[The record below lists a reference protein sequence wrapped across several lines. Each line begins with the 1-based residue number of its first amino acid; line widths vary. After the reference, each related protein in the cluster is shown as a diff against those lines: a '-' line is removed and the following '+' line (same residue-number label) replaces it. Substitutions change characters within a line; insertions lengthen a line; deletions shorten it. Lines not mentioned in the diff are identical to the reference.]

1 MTEEDTLKESDQLV
15 EPEMSGHGEQNQA
28 TGVDVSHRLAGPNA
42 RLIGRPGGLRE
53 LTTPAL
59 VLDLEVF
66 ERNIRAYQHQI
77 NAHGLQARPHAKSH
91 KCAEIARRQIAAG
104 AVGVCTASLHEAEV
118 LVGQGINNILIT
130 SPVIGAG
137 KLDRLMQLLERGA
150 VVAVVVDDQEH
161 AASMAAAA
169 HRSGHVLDVL
179 IDVDLG
185 MGRTGIS
192 NIESALQLVNVVC
205 EAEGISYRGLQAYS
219 GRVQHIKQFAERDH
233 VYTGQLRFLSEL
245 VAALDKRGLKPA
257 TVSGGGTGT
266 LALDCREGILT
277 EHQAGSYIFMDVEYG
292 AVTLRANDA
301 DAAFAT
307 SLFLHST
314 VISKNVPGRVTI
326 DAGLKS
332 FATDG
337 PLPHVSA
344 GAPVGTTY
352 SFFGDEH
359 GCLNFPTPTDRL
371 PLGSIVTLVTPHCD
385 PTINLH
391 DCLHVVRHDTIVDIW
406 QIVGRG
412 VL

>member
-1 MTEEDTLKESDQLV
+1 MKEI
-15 EPEMSGHGEQNQA
+15 
-28 TGVDVSHRLAGPNA
+28 DVSARLSGPNA
-42 RLIGRPGGLRE
+42 RLIGKPGGLRE
-53 LTTPAL
+53 LTTPAM
-59 VLDLEVF
+59 VLDLAAF
-66 ERNIRAYQHQI
+66 DQNIEAYQNHI
-77 NAHGLQARPHAKSH
+77 NLHGLRARPHAKSH

-104 AVGVCTASLHEAEV
+104 AVGVCTASLHEAEAM
-118 LVGQGINNILIT
+118 VGRGINNILIT

-150 VVAVVVDDQEH
+150 EIAVVVDDQEH
-161 AASMAAAA
+161 AASMEAAA
-169 HRSGHVLDVL
+169 HQSGHVLDVL

-192 NIESALQLVNVVC
+192 NIESALQLVNAVC
-205 EAEGISYRGLQAYS
+205 DAEGISYRGIQAYS
-219 GRVQHIKQFAERDH
+219 GRVQHIKEFAERND
-233 VYTGQLRFLSEL
+233 VYSGQLRFLSAL
-245 VAALDKRGLKPA
+245 IAALDKRGLKPA

-292 AVTLRANDA
+292 AVALRANDT
-301 DAAFAT
+301 DAEFAT

-314 VISKNVPGRVTI
+314 VISKNVPGTVTI

-337 PLPHVSA
+337 PLPRVSA

-359 GCLNFPTPTDRL
+359 GCLTFPAPTISL
-371 PLGSIVTLVTPHCD
+371 PLGGIVALVTPHCD

-391 DCLHVVRHDTIVDIW
+391 DYLHVVRHDTIVGIW

>member
-1 MTEEDTLKESDQLV
+1 MKE
-15 EPEMSGHGEQNQA
+15 A
-28 TGVDVSHRLAGPNA
+28 DVSHRVAGPNA
-42 RLIGRPGGLRE
+42 KLIGKPGGLRE

-59 VLDLEVF
+59 VLDLEAF
-66 ERNIRAYQHQI
+66 EQNIGAYQHQI
-77 NAHGLQARPHAKSH
+77 NLHGLRARPHAKSH

-104 AVGVCTASLHEAEV
+104 AVGVCTASLHEAEAM
-118 LVGQGINNILIT
+118 VGQGISNILIT
-130 SPVIGAG
+130 SPVIGSG
-137 KLDRLMQLLERGA
+137 KLDRLMQLLEWGA

-161 AASMAAAA
+161 AASLATAA
-169 HRSGHVLDVL
+169 HQSGHVLDVL

-185 MGRTGIS
+185 MGRTGVS
-192 NIESALQLVNVVC
+192 NIESALRLVNVVSD
-205 EAEGISYRGLQAYS
+205 AEGIAYRGLQAYS
-219 GRVQHIKQFAERDH
+219 GRVQHIEGFAERDRI
-233 VYTGQLRFLSEL
+233 YTEQLSFLSTL
-245 VAALDKRGLKPA
+245 IAALDKRGLKPA
-257 TVSGGGTGT
+257 TVTGGGTGT

-301 DAAFAT
+301 GAAFAT

-337 PLPHVSA
+337 PLPRVSA
-344 GAPVGTTY
+344 GAPVGTSY

-359 GCLNFPTPTDRL
+359 GCLTFPTPADCL
-371 PLGSIVTLVTPHCD
+371 PLGGIVAFITPHCD

-391 DCLHVVRHDTIVDIW
+391 DYLHVVRHDTIVDIW

>member
-1 MTEEDTLKESDQLV
+1 MGSVRSV
-15 EPEMSGHGEQNQA
+15 EQMQ
-28 TGVDVSHRLAGPNA
+28 RLAGPNA
-42 RLIGRPGGLRE
+42 RLVGKPGGLRE

-59 VLDLEVF
+59 VLDLDAF
-66 ERNIRAYQHQI
+66 EQNIAAYQRQI
-77 NAHGLQARPHAKSH
+77 NLHGLRARPHAKSH

-104 AVGVCTASLHEAEV
+104 AVGVCTASLHEAEA
-118 LVGQGINNILIT
+118 LVAEGINDLLIT

-137 KLDRLMQLLERGA
+137 KLDRLVQLLERGA
-150 VVAVVVDDQEH
+150 TVAVVVDDQES

-169 HRSGHVLDVL
+169 HRAGHTLDVM

-185 MGRTGIS
+185 MGRTGVS
-192 NIESALQLVNVVC
+192 DMDAALRLVDLVC
-205 EAEGISYRGLQAYS
+205 EREGVRYRGLQAYS
-219 GRVQHIKQFAERDH
+219 GRVQHIEKFAERDE
-233 VYTGQLRFLSEL
+233 VYCGQLRSLSAL
-245 VAALDKRGLKPA
+245 IAALDQRGLKPG

-266 LALDCREGILT
+266 LEFDCRDGILT

-292 AVTLRANDA
+292 AVRLRANDA
-301 DAAFAT
+301 GAPFAT

-314 VISKNVPGRVTI
+314 VISRNVPGQVTI

-337 PLPHVSA
+337 PLPSVSA
-344 GAPVGTTY
+344 GAPAGTAY

-359 GCLNFPTPTDRL
+359 GCLTFPAATDRL
-371 PLGSIVTLVTPHCD
+371 ALGSVVAFVTPHCD

-391 DCLHVVRHDTIVDIW
+391 DVLHVVRQDTVVDIW
-406 QIVGRG
+406 PIVGRG

>member
-1 MTEEDTLKESDQLV
+1 MQ
-15 EPEMSGHGEQNQA
+15 
-28 TGVDVSHRLAGPNA
+28 RLAGPNA
-42 RLIGRPGGLRE
+42 RLIGKPGGLRE

-59 VLDLEVF
+59 VLDLEAF
-66 ERNIRAYQHQI
+66 ERNIEAYQQQV
-77 NAHGLQARPHAKSH
+77 NLHGLRARPHSKSH

-104 AVGVCTASLHEAEV
+104 AVGVCTASLHEAEAM
-118 LVGQGINNILIT
+118 VGQGIDNILIT
-130 SPVIGAG
+130 SPVVGAG
-137 KLDRLMQLLERGA
+137 KMDRLMHLLERGA
-150 VVAVVVDDQEH
+150 VVAAVVDDHEY

-169 HRSGHVLDVL
+169 HGSGHALDVL

-185 MGRTGIS
+185 MGRTGVG
-192 NIESALQLVNVVC
+192 NLEAALQLVDVVC
-205 EAEGISYRGLQAYS
+205 EAKGASYRGLQAYS
-219 GRVQHIKQFAERDH
+219 GRVQHINEFAERDR
-233 VYTGQLRFLSEL
+233 VYGGQLRFLSTLIE
-245 VAALDKRGLKPA
+245 ALDKRGLKPA

-266 LALDCREGILT
+266 LALDCRNGILT

-301 DAAFAT
+301 AAPFAT

-314 VISKNVPGRVTI
+314 VVCNNVHGQVTI

-337 PLPHVSA
+337 PLPRVSA
-344 GAPVGTTY
+344 GAPAGTTY
-352 SFFGDEH
+352 AFFGDEH
-359 GCLNFPTPTDRL
+359 GRLTFPTPTHGL
-371 PLGSIVTLVTPHCD
+371 PLGSIVALVTPHCD

-391 DCLHVVRHDTIVDIW
+391 DYLHVVRQDTIADIW

>member
-1 MTEEDTLKESDQLV
+1 MASV
-15 EPEMSGHGEQNQA
+15 RS
-28 TGVDVSHRLAGPNA
+28 VDEIHRLAGPNA
-42 RLIGRPGGLRE
+42 RLIGKPGGLRE

-59 VLDLEVF
+59 MLDLEAF
-66 ERNIRAYQHQI
+66 EQNVGAYQRQI
-77 NAHGLQARPHAKSH
+77 NLHGLRARPHAKSH

-104 AVGVCTASLHEAEV
+104 AVGVCTASLHEAEAM
-118 LVGQGINNILIT
+118 VGEGIDNILIT
-130 SPVIGAG
+130 SPVVGAG

-150 VVAVVVDDQEH
+150 VIAVVVDDQEH
-161 AASMAAAA
+161 AASLAAAA
-169 HRSGHVLDVL
+169 HRAGHGLGHVLDVL

-192 NIESALQLVNVVC
+192 NIESALQLVSVVC
-205 EAEGISYRGLQAYS
+205 ATEGLSYRGLQAYS
-219 GRVQHIKQFAERDH
+219 GQVQHIQEFAERDH
-233 VYTGQLRFLSEL
+233 VYTGQLRFLSAL
-245 VAALDKRGLKPA
+245 IAALDKRGLKPT

-266 LALDCREGILT
+266 LALDCREGLLT

-292 AVTLRANDA
+292 EVALRAKDA
-301 DAAFAT
+301 DAAFVT

-314 VISKNVPGRVTI
+314 VISKNIPGRVTI

-337 PLPHVSA
+337 PLPRVSA

-359 GCLNFPTPTDRL
+359 GCLTFPTPTDSL
-371 PLGSIVTLVTPHCD
+371 PLGSIVACVTPHCD

-391 DCLHVVRHDTIVDIW
+391 DYLHIVRDDTIVDIW

>member
-1 MTEEDTLKESDQLV
+1 MKE
-15 EPEMSGHGEQNQA
+15 
-28 TGVDVSHRLAGPNA
+28 VDVSHRFSGPNA
-42 RLIGRPGGLRE
+42 RLIGKPGGLRE

-59 VLDLEVF
+59 ALDLEAF
-66 ERNIRAYQHQI
+66 EQNIKAYQRQI
-77 NAHGLQARPHAKSH
+77 NLHGLQARPHAKSH
-91 KCAEIARRQIAAG
+91 KCAEIARKQIAAG
-104 AVGVCTASLHEAEV
+104 AVGVCTASLHEAEA
-118 LVGQGINNILIT
+118 LVEQGINNILIT
-130 SPVIGAG
+130 SPVIGVG

-150 VVAVVVDDQEH
+150 LVAVVVDDQEN
-161 AASMAAAA
+161 ASSMAAAA
-169 HRSGHVLDVL
+169 QRSGQVLDVL
-179 IDVDLG
+179 IDLDLG
-185 MGRTGIS
+185 MGRTGVS

-205 EAEGISYRGLQAYS
+205 DADGISYRGIQAYS
-219 GRVQHIKQFAERDH
+219 GRVQHINDFAERDH
-233 VYTGQLRFLSEL
+233 VYTGQLRFLSALIAE
-245 VAALDKRGLKPA
+245 LDKRGMNPA
-257 TVSGGGTGT
+257 TASGGGTGT

-292 AVTLRANDA
+292 DVTLSGNDA
-301 DAAFAT
+301 DAAFIT

-337 PLPHVSA
+337 PLPRVSA

-359 GCLNFPTPTDRL
+359 GCLTFPTPTDCL
-371 PLGSIVTLVTPHCD
+371 PLGSIVGFVTPHCD

-391 DCLHVVRHDTIVDIW
+391 DYLHVVRHDTIVDIW
-406 QIVGRG
+406 PIVGRG

>member
-1 MTEEDTLKESDQLV
+1 MCGQ
-15 EPEMSGHGEQNQA
+15 GEQNRVKE
-28 TGVDVSHRLAGPNA
+28 VDVSHRLAGPNA
-42 RLIGRPGGLRE
+42 RLIGKPGGLRE
-53 LTTPAL
+53 LTTPAI
-59 VLDLEVF
+59 VLDLQAF
-66 ERNIRAYQHQI
+66 EQNIGAYQHQT
-77 NAHGLQARPHAKSH
+77 NLHGLRARPHAKSH

-104 AVGVCTASLHEAEV
+104 AVGVCTASLHEAEAMA
-118 LVGQGINNILIT
+118 GQGINNILIT

-161 AASMAAAA
+161 AASMAAGA

-205 EAEGISYRGLQAYS
+205 EAEGISYRGIQAYS
-219 GRVQHIKQFAERDH
+219 GRVQHIKEFAERDH

-245 VAALDKRGLKPA
+245 IAALDKRGLKPA

-301 DAAFAT
+301 DAAFDT
-307 SLFLHST
+307 SLFLHCT

-344 GAPVGTTY
+344 GASVGTTY

-359 GCLNFPTPTDRL
+359 GCLNFPTPTDCL
-371 PLGSIVTLVTPHCD
+371 PLGSIVALVTPHCD

-391 DCLHVVRHDTIVDIW
+391 DYLHVVRHDTIVDIW

>member
-1 MTEEDTLKESDQLV
+1 MASVQ
-15 EPEMSGHGEQNQA
+15 S
-28 TGVDVSHRLAGPNA
+28 VDEARRFAGPNA
-42 RLIGRPGGLRE
+42 RLIGNPGGLRE

-59 VLDLEVF
+59 VLDLDAF
-66 ERNIRAYQHQI
+66 EQNIEAHQHQLTL
-77 NAHGLQARPHAKSH
+77 HGLQARPHAKSH

-104 AVGVCTASLHEAEV
+104 AVGVCTASLHEAEA
-118 LVGQGINNILIT
+118 LAAQGIDNILIT
-130 SPVIGAG
+130 SPVVGAG
-137 KLDRLMQLLERGA
+137 KLDRLMQLLEREA
-150 VVAVVVDDQEH
+150 TVAVVVDDQEY

-185 MGRTGIS
+185 MGRTGVS
-192 NIESALQLVNVVC
+192 NMESALQLVDVAC
-205 EAEGISYRGLQAYS
+205 ATQGMAYRGLQAYS
-219 GRVQHIKQFAERDH
+219 GRVQHITDFAERDH
-233 VYTGQLRFLSEL
+233 VYTGQLRFLTAL
-245 VAALDKRGLKPA
+245 IAALEKRGLKPA

-292 AVTLRANDA
+292 VVTLRASDA
-301 DAAFAT
+301 DPAFAT

-314 VISKNVPGRVTI
+314 VISKNVPGQVTI

-332 FATDG
+332 FATEG
-337 PLPHVSA
+337 PRPRVSA
-344 GAPVGTTY
+344 GAPAGTAY

-359 GCLNFPTPTDRL
+359 GCLTFPTPADTL
-371 PLGSIVTLVTPHCD
+371 PLGSIVAFVTPHCD

-391 DCLHVVRHDTIVDIW
+391 DYLHVVRHDTIVDIW
-406 QIVGRG
+406 PIVARG

>member
-1 MTEEDTLKESDQLV
+1 MQEV
-15 EPEMSGHGEQNQA
+15 EISP
-28 TGVDVSHRLAGPNA
+28 RLAGPNA
-42 RLIGRPGGLRE
+42 RLIGKPGGLLE

-59 VLDLEVF
+59 VLDLDAF
-66 ERNIRAYQHQI
+66 ERNIRAYQHQV
-77 NAHGLQARPHAKSH
+77 NLHGLQARPHAKSH
-91 KCAEIARRQIAAG
+91 KCGEIARHQIAAG
-104 AVGVCTASLHEAEV
+104 AVGVCTASLHEAEAM
-118 LVGQGINNILIT
+118 VGHGINNILIT
-130 SPVIGAG
+130 SPVIGSG
-137 KLDRLMQLLERGA
+137 KLDRLLQLLDCG
-150 VVAVVVDDQEH
+150 VSVAVVVDDHEH

-169 HRSGHVLDVL
+169 RRSGHVLDVL

-185 MGRTGIS
+185 MGRTGVS

-205 EAEGISYRGLQAYS
+205 DAEGVSYRGIQAYS
-219 GRVQHIKQFAERDH
+219 GRVQHIEEFAERDH
-233 VYTGQLRFLSEL
+233 IYTGQLRFLSEL
-245 VAALDKRGLKPA
+245 IAALDKRGLKPA
-257 TVSGGGTGT
+257 TVTGGGTGT

-292 AVTLRANDA
+292 AVTLRVNDG

-337 PLPHVSA
+337 PLPRVRA

-359 GCLNFPTPTDRL
+359 GCLTFPTPTDCL
-371 PLGSIVTLVTPHCD
+371 PLGSIVAFVTPHCD

-391 DCLHVVRHDTIVDIW
+391 DYLHVVRNNTIVDIW
-406 QIVGRG
+406 RIAGRG

>member
-1 MTEEDTLKESDQLV
+1 MQEI
-15 EPEMSGHGEQNQA
+15 
-28 TGVDVSHRLAGPNA
+28 DVSRRLGGPNA
-42 RLIGRPGGLRE
+42 RLIGKPDGLRE

-59 VLDLEVF
+59 VLDLDAF

-77 NAHGLQARPHAKSH
+77 TLHGLQARPHAKSH
-91 KCAEIARRQIAAG
+91 KCAEIAQRQIAAG
-104 AVGVCTASLHEAEV
+104 AVGVCTASLHEAEA
-118 LVGQGINNILIT
+118 LIGQGINNILIT

-150 VVAVVVDDQEH
+150 SVAVVVDDQEYTSSIAG
-161 AASMAAAA
+161 AAQ
-169 HRSGHVLDVL
+169 RSGHVLNVL

-192 NIESALQLVNVVC
+192 NIDSALQLVNAVC
-205 EAEGISYRGLQAYS
+205 DAEGISYCGIQAYS
-219 GRVQHIKQFAERDH
+219 GRVQHIKEFAERH
-233 VYTGQLRFLSEL
+233 RVYTGQLRFLSDL
-245 VAALDKRGLKPA
+245 VAALDKRGLKPP

-292 AVTLRANDA
+292 AVTLSANDA
-301 DAAFAT
+301 DAEFAT

-314 VISKNVPGRVTI
+314 VISKNVPGTVTI

-337 PLPHVSA
+337 PLPRVSG

-359 GCLNFPTPTDRL
+359 GCLTFPTPTHCL
-371 PLGSIVTLVTPHCD
+371 PLGGIVALVTPHCD

-391 DCLHVVRHDTIVDIW
+391 DYLHVVRHDTIVGIW

>member
-1 MTEEDTLKESDQLV
+1 MAIVQPADK
-15 EPEMSGHGEQNQA
+15 P
-28 TGVDVSHRLAGPNA
+28 RLPTSPNT
-42 RLIGRPGGLRE
+42 RLIGTPGGVHD

-59 VLDLEVF
+59 VLNLEAF
-66 ERNIRAYQHQI
+66 EQNIQAHQHQLKL
-77 NAHGLQARPHAKSH
+77 HGLQARPHAKSH

-104 AVGVCTASLHEAEV
+104 AVGVCTASLHEAEAM
-118 LVGQGINNILIT
+118 LAHGIDNILIT
-130 SPVIGAG
+130 SPVVGAG
-137 KLDRLMQLLERGA
+137 KLDRLIQLLERSADIA
-150 VVAVVVDDQEH
+150 VVIDDQEY

-169 HRSGHVLDVL
+169 HQSGHTLNVL

-185 MGRTGIS
+185 MGRTGVH
-192 NIESALQLVNVVC
+192 NLESALRLVDL
-205 EAEGISYRGLQAYS
+205 ASTTEGLSFRGLQAYS
-219 GRVQHIKQFAERDH
+219 GQVQHIADFAERDH
-233 VYTGQLRFLSEL
+233 VYTTQLRFLSEL
-245 VAALDKRGLKPA
+245 VAALDKRGLRPA
-257 TVSGGGTGT
+257 TVTGGGTGT

-292 AVTLRANDA
+292 AVTLRADNA
-301 DAAFAT
+301 GPAFAT

-314 VISKNVPGRVTI
+314 VISKNMPGQVTT

-337 PLPHVSA
+337 PLPLVSA

-359 GCLNFPTPTDRL
+359 GRLTFPAPTGTL
-371 PLGSIVTLVTPHCD
+371 PLGSIVQFITPHCD

-391 DCLHVVRHDTIVDIW
+391 DYLHVVRNDTIVDIW
-406 QIVGRG
+406 PIVARG

>member
-1 MTEEDTLKESDQLV
+1 MKE
-15 EPEMSGHGEQNQA
+15 A
-28 TGVDVSHRLAGPNA
+28 DVSHRVAGPNA
-42 RLIGRPGGLRE
+42 KLIGKPGGLRE

-59 VLDLEVF
+59 VLDLEAF
-66 ERNIRAYQHQI
+66 EQNIGAYQHQI
-77 NAHGLQARPHAKSH
+77 NLHGLRARPHAKSH

-104 AVGVCTASLHEAEV
+104 AVGVCTASLHEAEAM
-118 LVGQGINNILIT
+118 VGQGISNILIT
-130 SPVIGAG
+130 SPVIGSG
-137 KLDRLMQLLERGA
+137 KLDRLMQLLEWGA

-161 AASMAAAA
+161 AASLATAA
-169 HRSGHVLDVL
+169 HQSGHVLDVL

-185 MGRTGIS
+185 MGRTGVS
-192 NIESALQLVNVVC
+192 NIESALRLVNLVSD
-205 EAEGISYRGLQAYS
+205 AEGIAYRGLQAYS
-219 GRVQHIKQFAERDH
+219 GRVQHIEGFAERDRI
-233 VYTGQLRFLSEL
+233 YTEQLSFLSTL
-245 VAALDKRGLKPA
+245 IAALDKRGLKPA
-257 TVSGGGTGT
+257 TVTGGGTGT

-301 DAAFAT
+301 GAAFAT

-337 PLPHVSA
+337 PLPRVSA
-344 GAPVGTTY
+344 GAPVGTIY

-359 GCLNFPTPTDRL
+359 GCLTFPTPADCL
-371 PLGSIVTLVTPHCD
+371 PLGGIVAFITPHCD

-391 DCLHVVRHDTIVDIW
+391 DYLHVVRHDTIVDIW

>member
-1 MTEEDTLKESDQLV
+1 MNVQS
-15 EPEMSGHGEQNQA
+15 
-28 TGVDVSHRLAGPNA
+28 VDEVHRLAGPNA
-42 RLIGRPGGLRE
+42 RLIGKPGGLRE

-59 VLDLEVF
+59 VLDLDAF
-66 ERNIRAYQHQI
+66 EQNIAAHQQQI
-77 NAHGLQARPHAKSH
+77 NLHGLRARPHAKSH

-104 AVGVCTASLHEAEV
+104 AVGVCTASLHEAEAM
-118 LVGQGINNILIT
+118 VGQGINDILIT

-150 VVAVVVDDQEH
+150 VVAAVVGDQEN
-161 AASMAAAA
+161 AASLAAAA
-169 HRSGHVLDVL
+169 HRSGQVLDVL

-185 MGRTGIS
+185 MGRTGVS
-192 NIESALQLVNVVC
+192 NMESALQLVNAVC
-205 EAEGISYRGLQAYS
+205 DAEGLSYRGLQAYS
-219 GRVQHIKQFAERDH
+219 GRVQHINEFRERDQ
-233 VYTGQLRFLSEL
+233 VYTGQLRLLSALIE
-245 VAALDKRGLKPA
+245 ALDRRGLKPA

-266 LALDCREGILT
+266 LALDCRDGILT

-292 AVTLRANDA
+292 AVSLRANDA
-301 DAAFAT
+301 GAPFAT

-314 VISKNVPGRVTI
+314 VINKNVPGQVTI

-337 PLPHVSA
+337 PLPQVRA

-359 GCLNFPTPTDRL
+359 GCLAFPSPTDRL
-371 PLGSIVTLVTPHCD
+371 PLGSIVAFVTPHCD

-391 DCLHVVRHDTIVDIW
+391 DYLHIVRHDTVVDIW
-406 QIVGRG
+406 PIVGRG

>member
-1 MTEEDTLKESDQLV
+1 MSVGSVD
-15 EPEMSGHGEQNQA
+15 EMH
-28 TGVDVSHRLAGPNA
+28 HLAGPNA
-42 RLIGRPGGLRE
+42 RLVGKPGGLRE

-59 VLDLEVF
+59 VLDLEAF
-66 ERNIRAYQHQI
+66 EQNIGAYQHQI
-77 NAHGLQARPHAKSH
+77 NLHGLRARPHAKSH

-104 AVGVCTASLHEAEV
+104 AVGICAASLHEAEAMA
-118 LVGQGINNILIT
+118 GNGINNILIT
-130 SPVIGAG
+130 SPVVGAG
-137 KLDRLMQLLERGA
+137 KLDKLMQLLESGAEVA
-150 VVAVVVDDQEH
+150 VVADDQDY
-161 AASMAAAA
+161 ALSMAAAA
-169 HRSGHVLDVL
+169 HRAGHVLEVL

-192 NIESALQLVNVVC
+192 NIESALQLVDVVC
-205 EAEGISYRGLQAYS
+205 AAEGLSYRGLQAYS
-219 GRVQHIKQFAERDH
+219 GRVQHIQEFAERAR
-233 VYTGQLRFLSEL
+233 VYTGQLRFLSAL
-245 VAALDKRGLKPA
+245 IAALDKRGLKPA

-266 LALDCREGILT
+266 LALDCREGLLT

-292 AVTLRANDA
+292 AVTLGANDA
-301 DAAFAT
+301 GNAFAT

-314 VISKNVPGRVTI
+314 VISKNVPGQVTI

-344 GAPVGTTY
+344 GAPLGTTY

-359 GCLNFPTPTDRL
+359 GCLTFPAPTDRL
-371 PLGSIVTLVTPHCD
+371 PLGSVVACVTPHCD

-391 DCLHVVRHDTIVDIW
+391 DYLHVVRHDTIVDIW
-406 QIVGRG
+406 RIVGRG

>member
-1 MTEEDTLKESDQLV
+1 MAILESVPAPRCL
-15 EPEMSGHGEQNQA
+15 
-28 TGVDVSHRLAGPNA
+28 TGPNT
-42 RLIGRPGGLRE
+42 RLIGIPGGLYE

-59 VLDLEVF
+59 VLDLEAF
-66 ERNIRAYQHQI
+66 EQNIRAHQHQLHL
-77 NAHGLQARPHAKSH
+77 HGLRARPHAKSH

-104 AVGVCTASLHEAEV
+104 AVGVCAASLHEAEAM
-118 LVGQGINNILIT
+118 LAQGVDNILIT
-130 SPVIGAG
+130 SPVVGAG
-137 KLDRLMQLLERGA
+137 KQNRLIQLLERGA
-150 VVAVVVDDQEH
+150 EIAIVVDDQES
-161 AASMAAAA
+161 AVSTANMA

-185 MGRTGIS
+185 MGRTGVS
-192 NIESALQLVNVVC
+192 SIEAALQLVDV
-205 EAEGISYRGLQAYS
+205 ASTTAGISYRGLQAYS
-219 GRVQHIKQFAERDH
+219 GQVQHIADFAERDQ
-233 VYTGQLRFLSEL
+233 VYTQQLRLLSTL
-245 VAALDKRGLKPA
+245 VAALDKRGVKPG

-292 AVTLRANDA
+292 AVTLRGSDA
-301 DAAFAT
+301 DPGFAT

-314 VISKNVPGRVTI
+314 VISRNVPGQVTT

-337 PLPHVSA
+337 PLPVMSA
-344 GAPVGTTY
+344 GAPVGTVY

-359 GCLNFPTPTDRL
+359 GCLSFPSPTDSL
-371 PLGSIVTLVTPHCD
+371 PLGSIVTFVTPHCD

-391 DCLHVVRHDTIVDIW
+391 DYLHVVQHDRLVDIW
-406 QIVGRG
+406 QITGRG